1 MILYLWII
9 LQIILESVP
18 VSSSGHVALMQLY
31 AQYFGYNGQ
40 MNEQLWMIDFLLHGP
55 MIVILLCFFFARWW
69 HMIIQKPIY
78 FTSLIDR
85 SSWKAVGKTVLF
97 VSIADGITVAWWWFD
112 IVPSSSLRLGFVI
125 TAILLYLTRYC
136 KEVKKEFD
144 GNMWYAIA
152 LGVAQSF
159 SFLPGVSRFAT
170 TYAVGRFLSYSGSIS
185 FAVSFLVQFPLLIAA
200 FLKGCLALIHYPEM
214 VHQFFNY
221 TTVILILFSTYISY
235 VLLRCIDDIIQ
246 KNRLWLFAWYM
257 LIPIMLTFF
266 V

>member
-31 AQYFGYNGQ
+31 AQHFGYNGQ
-40 MNEQLWMIDFLLHGP
+40 MNEQFWIIDFLLHGP
-55 MIVILLCFFFARWW
+55 MIVILFCFFFAKWW
-69 HMIIQKPIY
+69 HMIIKKNIS
-78 FTSLIDR
+78 FAHLIDH
-85 SSWKAVGKTVLF
+85 SSWKSIGNAILF
-97 VSIADGITVAWWWFD
+97 VIIADGITVAWWWFD
-112 IVPSSSLRLGFVI
+112 IVPNSSLRLGFVI